1 MAGKRPSRAAVQ
13 QRSPAKSQKRWSPQ
27 PGHAANGALE
37 APKNSVLRFTACPHN
52 NRFYQGRRFCVKT
65 TLKKEKRARKE
76 KSASNLAEK
85 SQRPRAETGTLVV
98 RDRDWLRRWAA
109 EEAGG
114 PAERKQP
121 RAKRYR
127 TRRLASCMPSRGIGS
142 AHLACFSL
150 EIRREGRGG
159 FLQTTNLP
167 FCFELFHPVFAN
179 SEFNSLK
186 FLQSIH

>member
-1 MAGKRPSRAAVQ
+1 M
-13 QRSPAKSQKRWSPQ
+13 
-27 PGHAANGALE
+27 
-37 APKNSVLRFTACPHN
+37 
-52 NRFYQGRRFCVKT
+52 KT

-85 SQRPRAETGTLVV
+85 SQGPRAETGTLVV

-109 EEAGG
+109 EKAGG

-127 TRRLASCMPSRGIGS
+127 TRRLASCMPSRGTGN

-150 EIRREGRGG
+150 EIRRGAGG
-159 FLQTTNLP
+159 LFADSQPTFLFSIQCLQTLSSTLSKNIIS
-167 FCFELFHPVFAN
+167 A
-179 SEFNSLK
+179 K
-186 FLQSIH
+186 

>member
-1 MAGKRPSRAAVQ
+1 MREREREREISSIYGPFSLLFDISRPFSSASVARSWGKLFSSKVAGKRPSRAAVQ

-52 NRFYQGRRFCVKT
+52 NRCYQGRRFCVKT

-98 RDRDWLRRWAA
+98 RDRDWLRR
-109 EEAGG
+109 
-114 PAERKQP
+114 
-121 RAKRYR
+121 
-127 TRRLASCMPSRGIGS
+127 
-142 AHLACFSL
+142 
-150 EIRREGRGG
+150 
-159 FLQTTNLP
+159 
-167 FCFELFHPVFAN
+167 
-179 SEFNSLK
+179 
-186 FLQSIH
+186 